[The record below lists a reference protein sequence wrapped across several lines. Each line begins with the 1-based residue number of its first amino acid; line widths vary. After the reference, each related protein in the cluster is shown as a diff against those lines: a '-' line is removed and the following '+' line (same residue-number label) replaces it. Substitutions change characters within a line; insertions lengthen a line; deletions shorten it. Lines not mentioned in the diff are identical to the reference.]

1 MGNYEIQFKFNDDRV
16 SLLVVFKKETAES
29 LAIDAA
35 WVVEQLNKKGYG
47 KLQIEEKGIERLV
60 TKLNAASADAGSIC
74 IAKKKDAEVEIFIP
88 RDKMSAHLTI
98 VPPKGGQPASLEMV
112 KQKLTEKG
120 IRYGFIASAIK
131 AAIIEGKADSI
142 TIAKGEPV
150 INGKNSQFICTVPEI
165 KIRTPQVAENG
176 NVDYRDLGEITIV
189 HAGDVLMKRK
199 PATPGKASKNVFGEI
214 VNPKPGKNIPFSAG
228 LNGVK
233 PSPEDPD
240 ILIATETGQP
250 VIVENGVSVEKTMS
264 VPQVNLKSGNII
276 FDGSVLIEGDVENG
290 MKVNATGDI
299 NIKGM
304 VEGAALDA
312 GGDII
317 ISGAVIGR
325 GDVRDKNGKLNE
337 ETACL
342 NAKGSI
348 TARFVEN
355 VCLKAG
361 NSIFIQDWVI
371 KSELDAYN
379 EIIVGK
385 KDSKK
390 GQIIG
395 GTTKSGILIKAINI
409 GSQAGVPTFVKVGG
423 TATIDAPNDQLK
435 REINELTV
443 SLKQLHKT
451 LAGLRN
457 NPIKQAKEMYEK
469 ALLSKNQM
477 EDELKGLKLQYI
489 SIEKDKKRAVNVRI
503 VVDKKIYAASTVSV
517 GMLEKKIMEDL
528 GARSFILRNGKL
540 VQVSE

>member
-1 MGNYEIQFKFNDDRV
+1 MGSYELQFKFNDDKT
-16 SLLVVFKKETAES
+16 SLLVAFKKENAES
-29 LAIDAA
+29 LAISAN
-35 WVVEQLNKKGYG
+35 WIIEQLNEKGYG
-47 KLQIEEKGIERLV
+47 KLQVEEKGIEKLV
-60 TKLNAASADAGSIC
+60 AKLNAASANADSIC
-74 IAKKKDAEVEIFIP
+74 IAKKKDAEVEIFVP

-98 VPPKGGQPASLEMV
+98 TPPKGGKPASLEIV

-120 IRYGFIASAIK
+120 IRYGFITSAIK
-131 AAIIEGKADSI
+131 AAIIEGKADNLM
-142 TIAKGEPV
+142 IAEGEPV
-150 INGKNSQFICTVPEI
+150 INGKNSQFICTVPEM

-189 HAGDVLMKRK
+189 HTDDELMKRK

-214 VNPKPGKNIPFSAG
+214 VNPKPGKDIPFASG

-233 PSPEDPD
+233 PSPEDPN

-250 VIVENGVSVEKTMS
+250 IIVENGVSVENTMS
-264 VPQVNLKSGNII
+264 VPQVNLKSGNIV
-276 FDGSVLIEGDVENG
+276 FDGSVVIEGDVENG

-299 NIKGM
+299 NVQGM
-304 VEGAALDA
+304 VEGALLDA
-312 GGDII
+312 GGDIVI
-317 ISGAVIGR
+317 DGAVIGR

-337 ETACL
+337 ETAKL

-348 TARFVEN
+348 SAKFVEN
-355 VCLKAG
+355 ACLKAG

-371 KSELDAYN
+371 KSELEAYN

-395 GTTKSGILIKAINI
+395 GSTKSGILIKAMNI
-409 GSQAGVPTFVKVGG
+409 GSHAGVPTLIQVGG
-423 TATIDAPNDQLK
+423 TSTVNPPNDQLR

-443 SLKQLHKT
+443 SLKQIHKT

-457 NPIKQAKEMYEK
+457 NPIKQAKEMHEK
-469 ALLSKNQM
+469 ALRSKNQM
-477 EDELKGLKLQYI
+477 EDDLKGLKLKYI
-489 SIEKDKKRAVNVRI
+489 SIVKDKKRAENVRI
-503 VVDKKIYAASTVSV
+503 VVEKTIFAASTVSV
-517 GMLEKKIMEDL
+517 GVAEKKIMEDL
-528 GARSFILRNGKL
+528 GARSFILREGKL